1 MTRDEAIKRLIIL
14 KHVQANLKDKEALTI
29 AINSLT
35 VDAKYDLLHEDGED
49 KDDRDN

>member
-14 KHVQANLKDKEALTI
+14 KEALAI
-29 AINSLT
+29 AINSLE
-35 VDAKYDLLHEDGED
+35 VDAKYDLLYEDGED